1 MMLVRRRGTY
11 HVEIHDEIDL
21 LAFIPED
28 IPFGELHIDSV
39 DIYFNHEI
47 VVVSIHDPELT
58 PKFAKYLMDTKFFI
72 DMETEY
78 SE

>member
-11 HVEIHDEIDL
+11 HVEIHDEIEL
-21 LAFIPED
+21 LAFIPENT
-28 IPFGELHIDSV
+28 PFGELSV
-39 DIYFNHEI
+39 SGIDIYFNHEI
-47 VVVSIHDPELT
+47 VVMSVYDHDLV
-58 PKFAKYLMDTKFFI
+58 PKFAKYLMDTKFFV

>member
-1 MMLVRRRGTY
+1 MMLIRRRETY
-11 HVEIHDEIDL
+11 YVEVHDEVDL
-21 LAFIPED
+21 LAFIPEN
-28 IPFGELHIDSV
+28 ISFGELHIDNV

-47 VVVSIHDPELT
+47 VVVSLSDPSLI
-58 PKFAKYLMDTKFFI
+58 PRYAKYLMDTKFFV